1 MGQRGP
7 APKPAA
13 IHLLNGNP
21 GRRSQAA
28 PGSVPAPAVAIPE
41 APEWLLDAARAE
53 WDRITPELETLGLI
67 SALDVAH
74 LAAYCQAYALMVRT
88 GEELKRLQAEG
99 LAESVPNRTRGLV
112 DSTPSG
118 YKQMSALMT
127 VYNRACDAMAKHAA
141 EFGLSPSAR
150 MRVKGEGGQASLF
163 PESDPMEAFFR
174 ATGAA

>member
-28 PGSVPAPAVAIPE
+28 PGSGPACAVPA
-41 APEWLLDAARAE
+41 APVWLLAEARAE
-53 WDRITPELETLGLI
+53 WDRITPELEKLGLV
-67 SALDVAH
+67 SELDVGH
-74 LAAYCQAYALMVRT
+74 LAAYCQAFALMQRT
-88 GEELKRLQAEG
+88 SEELARLQAEG
-99 LAESVPNRTRGLV
+99 LAETIPNRMRGLV

-118 YKQMSALMT
+118 YKQMSALLT
-127 VYNRACDAMAKHAA
+127 VYNRAADAMARHAA

-150 MRVKGEGGQASLF
+150 MRVKADGQQSLF